1 MEPWGASPSF
11 CWDQRDLS
19 ALPAKAELSFT
30 KKIFFTTFAQYNTQ
44 ADNININAR
53 LQYRFRPLSDFY
65 LVYTDNYNANIF
77 GIKNRAIV
85 AKLVYWL

>member
-1 MEPWGASPSF
+1 MPDGYDNTS
-11 CWDQRDLS
+11 LS
-19 ALPAKAELSFT
+19 LISAKAELSFT

-44 ADNININAR
+44 ADNVNINAR

-77 GIKNRAIV
+77 GIKNRAII